1 MCLFVFAGFSLAGDD
16 TVTAEGN
23 GLGANPAEALL
34 AAKRDAVEKGI
45 GTILLSQT
53 EIENFQLK
61 KDQIITKTIGGVK
74 SFETVHE
81 GKTSDGL
88 YEVTINAV
96 LLKNVMRKDL
106 AAFHILAE
114 SADKPRVMVVVDET
128 NLGNDEPGNQ
138 AAETAIIQFLKD
150 PYEFDCIDP
159 ASVASIRES
168 DKKMAELE
176 GDNDA
181 AASIGTK
188 NGAEVIITG
197 KAISRAA
204 TNLSQNL
211 GGMTSVQADVN
222 LKAIN
227 CSNGSVIGT
236 AQAHAARVHLNP
248 ATAGHQAITQASQK
262 AIGTLLDAITKAW
275 QNEQNNG
282 ITMSVT
288 VKGVKS
294 FKLKNEVVQALQGV
308 SGVSAVRERDWTS
321 QGKVLTADV
330 VYKGNTSGFCSVVDG
345 QKLKS
350 GTLDVS
356 GVSGMKVTLR
366 IQ

>member
-1 MCLFVFAGFSLAGDD
+1 MCLLVFVGYACAQND
-16 TVTAEGN
+16 VITAEGN
-23 GLGANPAEALL
+23 GLGANSAEALL

-53 EIENFQLK
+53 EIENFQMK

-74 SFETVHE
+74 SFEKVHE

-88 YEVTINAV
+88 YEVTIKAV
-96 LLKNVMRKDL
+96 LVKDVMRKDL
-106 AAFHILAE
+106 AAFHVLAE

-128 NLGNDEPGNQ
+128 NLESDEPGNQ
-138 AAETAIIQFLKD
+138 TAETAIIQFLKE

-159 ASVASIRES
+159 ASSASIRAS

-176 GDNDA
+176 GDNSA
-181 AASIGTK
+181 AAAIGAK

-204 TNLSQNL
+204 TNLKQNL
-211 GGMTSVQADVN
+211 GGMTSVQADVT

-248 ATAGHQAITQASQK
+248 ATAGNLAITQASQK
-262 AIGTLLDAITKAW
+262 AMGTLLDAITKAW
-275 QNEQNNG
+275 QNDQNNG

-288 VKGVKS
+288 IKGVKT
-294 FKLKNEVVQALQGV
+294 FKQKNEVVQALQGV
-308 SGVSAVRERDWTS
+308 SGVSAVHERDWTS
-321 QGKVLTADV
+321 TGKVLTADV
-330 VYKGNTSGFCSVVDG
+330 VYKGNTNGFCTVVDG

-356 GVSGMKVTLR
+356 GSNGMKVTLR